1 MAEFKNEKTKLQKKI
16 EELKSE
22 NEIFIVAI
30 DGMCLSGKT
39 TFANEVAKSFGANV
53 FHIDD
58 FYLPVS
64 ERAKDWK
71 EKAGSNIDTERFLS
85 EVLTPASG
93 GKTVRYRAFD
103 CHKNKTEFKGNFE
116 PTPVVIVEGTYSC
129 LPRFQKF
136 YSLKVFM
143 RCTHET
149 QLERLK
155 KRNTESI
162 NSFLE
167 TWIPLEENYFN
178 TCNVCK
184 NSDIVIST

>member
-1 MAEFKNEKTKLQKKI
+1 MTEFKNEKRELQKRIKAQM
-16 EELKSE
+16 SE
-22 NEIFIVAI
+22 NKIFIVAI

-39 TFANEVAKSFGANV
+39 TLANELAKSFEANV

-58 FYLPVS
+58 FYLPVN

-93 GKTVRYRAFD
+93 GKTVSYRAFD

-129 LPRFQKF
+129 LSQFEKF

-143 RCTHET
+143 RCTGET
-149 QLERLK
+149 QIERLK